1 MKNIRSAHE
10 WKLYIREAGGWRGFY
25 VLYNNGLISARVT
38 HTKNRYKFPQVI
50 FTRVPFSS
58 KTPTTGIFGNKL
70 PVCIWCP
77 TSILHL
83 EILAMPPSQMLST
96 GLTQKNFP
104 YAHKAYSC
112 PAVTWIWMTDL
123 CKLRCARKDLTV
135 VMEQSVFSYLI
146 KLIWKG
152 IFIDRIRL
160 LLIWQI
166 GNGSIYL
173 ITEGL
178 LDRI

>member
-1 MKNIRSAHE
+1 
-10 WKLYIREAGGWRGFY
+10 
-25 VLYNNGLISARVT
+25 
-38 HTKNRYKFPQVI
+38 
-50 FTRVPFSS
+50 
-58 KTPTTGIFGNKL
+58 
-70 PVCIWCP
+70 
-77 TSILHL
+77 
-83 EILAMPPSQMLST
+83 
-96 GLTQKNFP
+96 
-104 YAHKAYSC
+104 
-112 PAVTWIWMTDL
+112 MTDL